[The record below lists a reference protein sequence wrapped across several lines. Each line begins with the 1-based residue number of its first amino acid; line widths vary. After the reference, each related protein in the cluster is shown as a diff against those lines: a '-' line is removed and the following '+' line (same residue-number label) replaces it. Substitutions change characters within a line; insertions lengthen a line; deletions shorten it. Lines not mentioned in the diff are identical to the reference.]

1 MVEWGTVQTKD
12 MLAKMVIEEG
22 NGGSHFKQALRK
34 VWVQMS
40 ELPEELSEY
49 LTIWAIGTIIGVT
62 KDVDMKFTR
71 EFDRAHFQVLV
82 LNPSLIPHSIDVV
95 IGEYIYEVHFWVE
108 RDDMIHPIPIDMDD
122 DTMDDREEEG
132 NGGGN
137 KSSVSSSLNS
147 LRQAELYRMSS
158 IPKMNKVENIF
169 DEEEKEMEN
178 EEVDRKKRRWKM
190 RG

>member
-22 NGGSHFKQALRK
+22 NGRSHFKQALRK

-40 ELPEELSEY
+40 GPPEELSEY

-62 KDVDMKFTR
+62 KDVDMKFTH
-71 EFDRAHFQVLV
+71 EFDRSHFQVLV
-82 LNPSLIPHSIDVV
+82 LDPSLIPHSIDVM

-137 KSSVSSSLNS
+137 DLKQVQQDQQTPRNNS
-147 LRQAELYRMSS
+147 TTPLQGTPVWAPS
-158 IPKMNKVENIF
+158 NN
-169 DEEEKEMEN
+169 ME
-178 EEVDRKKRRWKM
+178 RLSQCTFPR
-190 RG
+190 